1 MTTRRGALHHWSAM
15 LLGLSLMLVASL
27 AQAVTLRD
35 MGVASLPGEK
45 VELRLVFDGPAP
57 QSTGYTV
64 DQPPR
69 ISLDLSATQSAIPK
83 YNDVGFSNT
92 RSVTVLQGPTSTRLV
107 VNLNKPSGY
116 TTRIEG
122 NVLYL
127 VVGVDQNSVQK
138 HASRPAVQPH
148 MQQGYSQMPPQG
160 YPQPLYPASP
170 MAGMNAMQPVMPPP
184 IPSSTYLP
192 QPAPTM
198 PGAGDVVPEGVSKI
212 DFQRGEEGEGN
223 IVITLENASV
233 PVDLSEEGGRIRLEF
248 TGSEIPRK
256 LRNRLDVV
264 DFATP
269 VQFIDAKV
277 EDGNTVIVI
286 EPTGQYDYLAWQAD
300 NVMTVSVKP
309 LTKQEEEKRRKDRF
323 TYTGQKLSL
332 NFQDIEVR
340 SVLQLIADF
349 VDLNLVASDTV
360 NGNVT
365 LRLQNVPWDQALD
378 IVLKAKGL
386 DKRLEGNVLTV
397 APAEEIAARE
407 RQVLENDKQ
416 ISELAPLYTEF
427 FQVNYADA
435 KTLFEIFKG
444 EGESEGILSE
454 RGKVIVDDRTNS
466 IVLTETQSKLDEFR
480 RLLERIDIPVRQV
493 MIEARI
499 VNANANY
506 SKQLGVKWSGGLNL
520 STGSKRS
527 VIGGSGSTQQFD
539 SGADLFD
546 GNNKNKFN
554 VNNGSTGF
562 TGTNPFVDLGVKNPT
577 GALAVGFMSGSAI
590 LNLELNAMQSDGAG
604 EIISQPKVITSDK
617 KTAHINSGR
626 EIPYLEASSSGAAS
640 ISFKEAVLSLE
651 VTPQITPGGKIIM
664 DIKVTND
671 QQGEAVFNGVP
682 VIDKNEIATQILVR
696 DGETVVLGGI
706 FTRDYSNTQ
715 EKVPLLGDL
724 PVVGQLFRRD
734 ISRDNKREMLIFITP
749 KVLQD
754 GVAVR

>member
-1 MTTRRGALHHWSAM
+1 MTISRESVHRLLVVM
-15 LLGLSLMLVASL
+15 LGLGLVAMAGL
-27 AQAVTLRD
+27 TQAVTLRD
-35 MGVASLPGEK
+35 IGVASLPGEK
-45 VELRLVFDGPAP
+45 VELRLIFDGPAP

-64 DQPPR
+64 EEPPR
-69 ISLDLSATQSAIPK
+69 ISVDLVATKSAIPK
-83 YNDVGFSNT
+83 YNDVGFANT
-92 RSVTVLQGPTSTRLV
+92 RSVTVLQTDNMTRLV

-116 TTRIEG
+116 TTRVEG
-122 NVLYL
+122 NMLYL
-127 VVGVDQNSVQK
+127 VVGVDQNSVQQ
-138 HASRPAVQPH
+138 HASRPSVQSH
-148 MQQGYSQMPPQG
+148 Y
-160 YPQPLYPASP
+160 QPSRYPAP
-170 MAGMNAMQPVMPPP
+170 MNAMHPAMAPPAP
-184 IPSSTYLP
+184 PAPSAYLP
-192 QPAPTM
+192 EPAPAM
-198 PGAGDVVPEGVSKI
+198 VGAGDAVPEGVSHI
-212 DFQRGEEGEGN
+212 DFQRGDSGEGN
-223 IVITLENASV
+223 IVITMENASV

-248 TGSEIPRK
+248 AGSEIPRK
-256 LRNRLDVV
+256 LRNRLDVI

-286 EPTGQYDYLAWQAD
+286 EPSGQYDYLAWQAD
-300 NVMTVSVKP
+300 NIMTVSVKP
-309 LTKQEEEKRRKDRF
+309 LTKAEEEKRRRDRF
-323 TYTGQKLSL
+323 NYTGQKLSL

-360 NGNVT
+360 DGNVT

-407 RQVLENDKQ
+407 RQLLENDKQ
-416 ISELAPLYTEF
+416 IQELAPLYTEF

-444 EGESEGILSE
+444 SGDGEGILSD

-493 MIEARI
+493 LIEARI
-499 VNANANY
+499 VNANTNY
-506 SKQLGVKWSGGLNL
+506 SRQLGVKWSGGLNL
-520 STGSKRS
+520 SNGNQRS
-527 VIGGSGSTQQFD
+527 VIGGSGSTQQAGTAGVFETPPE
-539 SGADLFD
+539 GAAN
-546 GNNKNKFN
+546 NNKFD
-554 VNNGSTGF
+554 VNNNGTGF
-562 TGTNPFVDLGVKNPT
+562 TGTNPFVDLGVSNPT

-590 LNLELNAMQSDGAG
+590 LNLELNAMQSDGGG

-617 KTAHINSGR
+617 KTALINSGK

-651 VTPQITPGGKIIM
+651 VTPQITPDGNIIM
-664 DIKVTND
+664 DVKVTND
-671 QQGEAVFNGVP
+671 QQGKQVFNGVP
-682 VIDKNEIATQILVR
+682 VIDKNEITTQILVR

-715 EKVPLLGDL
+715 EKVPFLGDL
-724 PVVGQLFRRD
+724 PVIGPLFRRD
-734 ISRDNKREMLIFITP
+734 ISKDDKTEMLIFITP
-749 KVLQD
+749 KILQD

>member
-1 MTTRRGALHHWSAM
+1 MTISRERVHQLLVTVLW
-15 LLGLSLMLVASL
+15 LGLVCMTGLV
-27 AQAVTLRD
+27 QAVTLRD

-45 VELRLVFDGPAP
+45 VELRLIFDGPAP
-57 QSTGYTV
+57 HSVGYTV
-64 DQPPR
+64 DEPPR
-69 ISLDLSATQSAIPK
+69 ISLDLTGTRSGIPK

-92 RSVTVLQGPTSTRLV
+92 RSVTVLQTDSMTRLV

-116 TTRIEG
+116 TTRVEG
-122 NVLYL
+122 NMLFL
-127 VVGVDQNSVQK
+127 VIGVDQNSVQK
-138 HASRPAVQPH
+138 HASRPTVQPH
-148 MQQGYSQMPPQG
+148 YQPSG
-160 YPQPLYPASP
+160 YPA
-170 MAGMNAMQPVMPPP
+170 MNAMQPAMAPPAP
-184 IPSSTYLP
+184 PAPSAYLP
-192 QPAPTM
+192 EPAPAM
-198 PGAGDVVPEGVSKI
+198 AGAADTVPEGVSHI
-212 DFQRGEEGEGN
+212 DFQRGESGEGN
-223 IVITLENASV
+223 IIITLENASV
-233 PVDLSEEGGRIRLEF
+233 PVDLTEEGGRIRLEF
-248 TGSEIPRK
+248 AGSEIPRK
-256 LRNRLDVV
+256 LRNRLDVI

-277 EDGNTVIVI
+277 QDGSTVIVI
-286 EPTGQYDYLAWQAD
+286 EPSGQYDYLAWQAD

-309 LTKQEEEKRRKDRF
+309 LTKAEEEKRRRDRF
-323 TYTGQKLSL
+323 NYTGQKLSL

-360 NGNVT
+360 GGNVT
-365 LRLQNVPWDQALD
+365 LRLQHVPWDQALD

-416 ISELAPLYTEF
+416 IMELAPLYTEF

-435 KTLFEIFKG
+435 KTLFEMFRGSG
-444 EGESEGILSE
+444 EGEGILSD

-466 IVLTETQSKLDEFR
+466 IVLTETQAKLDEFR
-480 RLLERIDIPVRQV
+480 RLLEQIDIPVRQV
-493 MIEARI
+493 LIEARI

-520 STGSKRS
+520 SSSNTRS
-527 VIGGSGSTQQFD
+527 VLGGSGSTQEAGTAGVFD
-539 SGADLFD
+539 AT
-546 GNNKNKFN
+546 NKNKFN
-554 VNNGSTGF
+554 VNSNATGF
-562 TGTNPFVDLGVKNPT
+562 TGKNPFVDLGITNPT
-577 GALAVGFMSGSAI
+577 SALSVGFMSGSAI

-617 KTAHINSGR
+617 KTALINSGT

-651 VTPQITPGGKIIM
+651 VTPQITPDGNIIM
-664 DIKVTND
+664 DVKVTND
-671 QQGEAVFNGVP
+671 QQSKQVFNGVP
-682 VIDKNEIATQILVR
+682 VIDKNEITTQILVR

-706 FTRDYSNTQ
+706 FTRDYSNAQ
-715 EKVPLLGDL
+715 EKVPFLGDL
-724 PVVGQLFRRD
+724 PVLGQLFRRD
-734 ISRDNKREMLIFITP
+734 ISVDNKTEMLIFITP
-749 KVLQD
+749 KILQD